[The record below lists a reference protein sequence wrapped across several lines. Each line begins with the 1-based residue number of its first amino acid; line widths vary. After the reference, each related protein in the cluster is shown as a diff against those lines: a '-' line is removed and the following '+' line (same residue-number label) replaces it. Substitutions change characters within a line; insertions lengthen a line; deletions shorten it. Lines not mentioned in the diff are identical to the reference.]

1 MRLLKVASVDSPW
14 GLEMVDFSPN
24 SIPPY
29 AILSHTWTDDEVI
42 YTDVIANTAKQK
54 SSYHKIE
61 YTCRQAL
68 TDGYEYAWADNCCID
83 KRSSAE
89 LSESINSMFEWYSK
103 AERCYAY
110 LTDCPGDV
118 DTTTLDSEFTSSRW
132 FTRGWTL
139 QELVAPKYLIFYG
152 ENWVRIGEKRTL
164 SQTLSSITGI
174 DEDILI
180 NIRPIQSA
188 SVAKRMSWAASRQT
202 TRPEDVAYSL
212 MGLFSVNMPMLYGEG
227 DRAFLRLQEE
237 IMKQSDD
244 QSIFAWT
251 DRDASPD
258 AHHGLLAKSPTNF
271 RFSNSVVPYEDWEPR
286 TPYSMSNRGLRID
299 LHLTRQDGDIFVAAI
314 DCPSPKDYENN
325 SFLALYLRKVS
336 DGDEQY
342 ARVRVGQ
349 FAQVNERGNLRSIYV
364 RQDAQQSPVE
374 GVFPTHVLQLRK
386 GPDPTAYVVTRIL
399 SSPGSVLGEFEAV
412 TSSRASPRAW
422 LSRKW
427 TTTYR
432 LNKAAGQASVGI
444 VFRRDDKE
452 RLLVMLGSAPGLK
465 VAFHAVELPM
475 SVTAEGEE
483 KGITPAFEQMQP
495 LFRPNLC
502 GEHILLD
509 YHRIRVDAQP
519 MVHKSSKYYLIDIEI
534 EVVRESSRFL
544 EAWETIKRAE
554 RAMQAEIQAKNMD
567 QREGKHADK
576 KGWRRLLSR

>member
-1 MRLLKVASVDSPW
+1 MRLIKVASVDSPR

-24 SIPPY
+24 NVPPY

-42 YTDVIANTAKQK
+42 YTDVINNTAKQK
-54 SSYHKIE
+54 SSYHKVE
-61 YTCRQAL
+61 YTCRQAIA
-68 TDGYEYAWADNCCID
+68 DGYEYAWADNCCID

-89 LSESINSMFEWYSK
+89 LSEAINSMFEWYSK

-118 DTTTLDSEFTSSRW
+118 DTTTLDSKFTGSRW

-139 QELVAPKYLIFYG
+139 QELVAPQDLIFYG
-152 ENWVRIGEKRTL
+152 QNWVRIGEKRIM
-164 SQTLSSITGI
+164 SQILSSITGI

-180 NIRPIQSA
+180 NIRPIHSA
-188 SVAKRMSWAASRQT
+188 SVAKRMSWAASRET

-212 MGLFSVNMPMLYGEG
+212 MGLFNVNMPMLYGEG

-251 DRDASPD
+251 DRDAPSD

-271 RFSNSVVPYEDWEPR
+271 KYSNSVVPYEDWEPR

-342 ARVRVGQ
+342 ARIRVGQ

-364 RQDAQQSPVE
+364 RQDAQPSPVE

-386 GPDPTAYVVTRIL
+386 GPDPTVYGVTRIL
-399 SSPGSVLGEFEAV
+399 SSPGNVPGEVEAV
-412 TSSRASPRAW
+412 TSSRASPRTW

-432 LNKAAGQASVGI
+432 LNKAAAQASVGI

-475 SVTAEGEE
+475 SVTLEGEE

-495 LFRPNLC
+495 LFRPKLC

-519 MVHKSSKYYLIDIEI
+519 MVHKSSKYYLIDIQI
-534 EVVRESSRFL
+534 EVVSESSRFL
-544 EAWETIKRAE
+544 EAWEAIKRAE
-554 RAMQAEIQAKNMD
+554 RAMQAGIEAKNME
-567 QREGKHADK
+567 QQELKHSDK
-576 KGWRRLLSR
+576 KGWRKLLSR

>member
-1 MRLLKVASVDSPW
+1 MRLLKVASVDSPQ

-89 LSESINSMFEWYSK
+89 LSEAINSMFEWYSK
-103 AERCYAY
+103 AKRCYAY

-139 QELVAPKYLIFYG
+139 QELVAPKDLIFYG
-152 ENWVRIGEKRTL
+152 ENWVRIGEKRAL

-188 SVAKRMSWAASRQT
+188 SVAKRMSWAASRET

-212 MGLFSVNMPMLYGEG
+212 MGLFNVNMPMLYGEG

-299 LHLTRQDGDIFVAAI
+299 LHLTRQDGNLFVAAI

-336 DGDEQY
+336 EGDEQY

-349 FAQVNERGNLRSIYV
+349 FAQVNERGNLRSIY
-364 RQDAQQSPVE
+364 A
-374 GVFPTHVLQLRK
+374 L
-386 GPDPTAYVVTRIL
+386 I
-399 SSPGSVLGEFEAV
+399 
-412 TSSRASPRAW
+412 
-422 LSRKW
+422 
-427 TTTYR
+427 
-432 LNKAAGQASVGI
+432 
-444 VFRRDDKE
+444 
-452 RLLVMLGSAPGLK
+452 
-465 VAFHAVELPM
+465 
-475 SVTAEGEE
+475 
-483 KGITPAFEQMQP
+483 
-495 LFRPNLC
+495 RP
-502 GEHILLD
+502 HT
-509 YHRIRVDAQP
+509 V
-519 MVHKSSKYYLIDIEI
+519 
-534 EVVRESSRFL
+534 
-544 EAWETIKRAE
+544 
-554 RAMQAEIQAKNMD
+554 
-567 QREGKHADK
+567 
-576 KGWRRLLSR
+576 